1 MDLFVGIDV
10 SSEKL
15 DVCFLDSK
23 KHILNESSLGNSI
36 VGASLIKDSILLY
49 QQQYNYDQVTVGL
62 ESTSVYSFHPSMFL
76 HEDEELKALDII
88 VSVINPKK
96 VHRFKQMFDE
106 DKTDRIDAFRIADFL
121 RIDVHQTSLIKQEKY
136 VALQRLTRSR
146 YQVTKQLVECKRHFL
161 ENLYY
166 KCNTLTK
173 EVSTSV
179 FGSTMLELFTN
190 DITLDELSKI
200 PLEDFVSHLQKAGKG
215 RFTNTEKLVKSIQ
228 KAIRES
234 YRLTPMVSESVDQ
247 ILSMYAQLIRTLTK
261 QIKTL
266 DKGIEQ
272 VVKTMPEA
280 QLLLSIPG
288 IGPVYTAGILAEV
301 GQIHRFTNEAK
312 LAKYAGLYWNKNQ
325 SGNFTASNTSLAKTG
340 NHILRYYLIEAT
352 NSVRRYVPTF
362 SNYYS
367 KKTKEVPKH
376 KHKRALVL
384 TARKFIRLVDTLLRN
399 HQIYTPE
406 RSV

>member
-23 KHILNESSLGNSI
+23 KQVLNESSLGNSA
-36 VGASLIKDSILLY
+36 VGANIIKDSILLY
-49 QQQYNYDQVTVGL
+49 HKQNHYDQITVGL
-62 ESTSVYSFHPSMFL
+62 ESTSVYSFHPAMFL
-76 HEDEELKALDII
+76 HEDEALKALGII

-96 VHRFKQMFDE
+96 IHRFKQMFDE

-146 YQVTKQLVECKRHFL
+146 YQITKQLVECKQHFL

-190 DITLDELSKI
+190 NITLDELAEL
-200 PLEDFVSHLQKAGKG
+200 PLEDFASHLQKAGKG
-215 RFTNTEKLVKSIQ
+215 RFTNTEQLAKSIQ
-228 KAIRES
+228 KVIRES

-261 QIKTL
+261 QIKAL

-301 GQIHRFTNEAK
+301 GQIQRFNNEAK

-325 SGNFTASNTSLAKTG
+325 SGNFTASNTSLTKTG
-340 NHILRYYLIEAT
+340 NHILRYYIIEAT

-362 SNYYS
+362 SNYYD
-367 KKTKEVPKH
+367 KKAKEVPKH

>member
-23 KHILNESSLGNSI
+23 KRILNESSLGNSL

-49 QQQYNYDQVTVGL
+49 HQQYNYDQITVGL

-76 HEDEELKALDII
+76 HEDEKLKALGII

-121 RIDVHQTSLIKQEKY
+121 RIDIHQTSLIKQEKY

-146 YQVTKQLVECKRHFL
+146 YQVTRQLVECKQHFL

-179 FGSTMLELFTN
+179 FGSAMLELFTN
-190 DITLDELSKI
+190 DITLDELSEL
-200 PLEDFVSHLQKAGKG
+200 PLEDFASRLQKAGKG
-215 RFTNTEKLVKSIQ
+215 RFTNTEHLVKSIQ

-261 QIKTL
+261 QIKAL

-288 IGPVYTAGILAEV
+288 VGPVYTAGILAEV
-301 GQIHRFTNEAK
+301 GQIHRFNNEAK

-340 NHILRYYLIEAT
+340 NHILRYYIIEAT

-362 SNYYS
+362 SNYYD
-367 KKTKEVPKH
+367 KKAKEVPKH

>member
-146 YQVTKQLVECKRHFL
+146 YQVTKQLVECKQHFL

>member
-146 YQVTKQLVECKRHFL
+146 YQVTKQLVECKQHFL

-384 TARKFIRLVDTLLRN
+384 TARKFMRLVDTLLRN

>member
-23 KHILNESSLGNSI
+23 KQVLNESSLSNSS
-36 VGASLIKDSILLY
+36 VGTNIIKESILLY
-49 QQQYNYDQVTVGL
+49 HRQNQYDQITVGL
-62 ESTSVYSFHPSMFL
+62 ESTSVYSFHPAMFL
-76 HEDEELKALDII
+76 HEYEELKALKII
-88 VSVINPKK
+88 ISVINPKK
-96 VHRFKQMFDE
+96 IHRFKQMFDE

-121 RIDVHQTSLIKQEKY
+121 RIDVHQSSLIKHEKY

-146 YQVTKQLVECKRHFL
+146 YQITKQLVECKQHFL

-173 EVSTSV
+173 ELSTSV

-190 DITLDELSKI
+190 NNITLDELAEL
-200 PLEDFVSHLQKAGKG
+200 PLEDFASHLQKAGKG
-215 RFTNTEKLVKSIQ
+215 RFTNTEQLAKSIQ

-261 QIKTL
+261 QIKAL

-280 QLLLSIPG
+280 QLFLIIIIRKPKKYRSI
-288 IGPVYTAGILAEV
+288 
-301 GQIHRFTNEAK
+301 N
-312 LAKYAGLYWNKNQ
+312 
-325 SGNFTASNTSLAKTG
+325 
-340 NHILRYYLIEAT
+340 
-352 NSVRRYVPTF
+352 
-362 SNYYS
+362 
-367 KKTKEVPKH
+367 TKEH
-376 KHKRALVL
+376 
-384 TARKFIRLVDTLLRN
+384 
-399 HQIYTPE
+399 
-406 RSV
+406 SS